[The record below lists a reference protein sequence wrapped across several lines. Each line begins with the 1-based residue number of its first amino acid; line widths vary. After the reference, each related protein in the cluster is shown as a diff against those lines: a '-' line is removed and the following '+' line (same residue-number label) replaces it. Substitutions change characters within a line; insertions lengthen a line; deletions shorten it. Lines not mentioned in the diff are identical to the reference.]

1 MRRYMKWG
9 VIILTIVV
17 IGLIS
22 SWIYEV
28 KNTEDD
34 MKVYFFDLKN
44 DEKQVGESMLIMT
57 PDKKT
62 VLVDGGMDFVGD
74 QVVSNLKE
82 LGIQK
87 LNYVIGTHMHRD
99 HIGGLIN
106 VIEEIEVEEILFSTF
121 IEYDTK
127 EVKKLFQTIE
137 EKKIPY
143 SKVKEGD
150 QFKIGENVELQVL
163 NPLEEIEPSVLDP
176 REDNYFVNSTS
187 IAFKLIYDQ
196 ISMLFTGDITREEEQ
211 RLIEKY
217 GSQLDVDLIKVPHH
231 GDASSSSKEFVEMV
245 SPSVSIINHNMFKE
259 FDIYDRYI
267 NVGSKT
273 YVTGVDGTIIVSSN
287 GRTIEV
293 STEKVRKEGGYFKPQ

>member
-1 MRRYMKWG
+1 MKWG

-28 KNTEDD
+28 KNTEND

-106 VIEEIEVEEILFSTF
+106 VIEEIEVEEILFPTF
-121 IEYDTK
+121 IELLVFTFY
-127 EVKKLFQTIE
+127 LF
-137 EKKIPY
+137 
-143 SKVKEGD
+143 
-150 QFKIGENVELQVL
+150 
-163 NPLEEIEPSVLDP
+163 
-176 REDNYFVNSTS
+176 
-187 IAFKLIYDQ
+187 
-196 ISMLFTGDITREEEQ
+196 
-211 RLIEKY
+211 
-217 GSQLDVDLIKVPHH
+217 
-231 GDASSSSKEFVEMV
+231 
-245 SPSVSIINHNMFKE
+245 MF
-259 FDIYDRYI
+259 F
-267 NVGSKT
+267 
-273 YVTGVDGTIIVSSN
+273 
-287 GRTIEV
+287 
-293 STEKVRKEGGYFKPQ
+293 FF